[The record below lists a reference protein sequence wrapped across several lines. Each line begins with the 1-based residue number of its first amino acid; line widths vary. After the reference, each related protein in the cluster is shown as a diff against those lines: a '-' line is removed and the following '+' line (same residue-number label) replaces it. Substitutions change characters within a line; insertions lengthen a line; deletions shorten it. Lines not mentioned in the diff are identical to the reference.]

1 MVARKFRHHLSLAR
15 GRLTTSSNIQNIY
28 NFYKYYPDRVRLN
41 TMYQQ
46 LFYAKRDLRAYH
58 GEHITE
64 KRFKNQWIPQLNSVS
79 KIDSD
84 NDIKTIS
91 GLIAKNDVQKTP
103 YQMQTFAFLE
113 KRLDFTIY
121 RAMMATSIREAR
133 MLIIARGVTV
143 NDKYIKD
150 AGYKL
155 SPGDIVK
162 CDPERVLRFMG
173 TEKPKIKES
182 LKADTIQVSEWNEE
196 VASLQKDPAGYFP
209 SFKFKIDGL
218 YEREPKRIFVESL
231 FKEGMQKQKKQQ
243 YELRKQNDDINIVAK
258 ILRTLETNGPELAK
272 FKETFVNS
280 DELGNKVQA
289 LYNKYISNIDLTKY
303 GVSVFDGSTPKPVEE
318 VKETKDNKE
327 NIEAISHEDIVKSE
341 EKAQAATE
349 EGITNKYAESSK
361 QLLKDTNN
369 DLVRKLKDDL
379 VEFKLAYGKEI
390 EKNRETTNI
399 NMDWVQSLTAHE
411 PLPAEFE
418 EETFGSMEEDE
429 LIEKEKEL
437 SQHIKL
443 PWQKGHLWGRQ
454 KPEATYFSPWKP
466 RGFLGVFAIAPFHL
480 EINWKTCQFVYLRDP
495 ICRPGHSEVISP
507 FGLELHEKAYMYY
520 KRMCKNKKIRNQ
532 GFD

>member
-64 KRFKNQWIPQLNSVS
+64 KRFKNEWIPQLNSVS
-79 KIDSD
+79 KIDSE

-91 GLIAKNDVQKTP
+91 GLIAKNDVKMTP

-113 KRLDFTIY
+113 KRLDFAVF

-133 MLIIARGVTV
+133 MMIIASGVTV

-155 SPGDIVK
+155 QPGDIVK

-173 TEKPKIKES
+173 TEKPNIKES
-182 LKADTIQVSEWNEE
+182 LKVDAIQVSEWREE
-196 VASLQKDPAGYFP
+196 VAALKKDPSGYFP
-209 SFKFKIDGL
+209 QFKFKIDGL
-218 YEREPKRIFVESL
+218 YEREPKRIFIESL
-231 FKEGMQKQKKQQ
+231 FKEGFKKQQ
-243 YELRKQNDDINIVAK
+243 KQQYDLRKQNDDVSIVAK
-258 ILRTLETNGPELAK
+258 ILRVLETDGPSLAK
-272 FKETFVNS
+272 FKENFVSS
-280 DELGNKVQA
+280 DELGNKAQA
-289 LYNKYISNIDLTKY
+289 LYNKYISNIDLTKF
-303 GVSVFDGSTPKPVEE
+303 GVIVSDGTIKSVQETTPEKKTE
-318 VKETKDNKE
+318 KIET
-327 NIEAISHEDIVKSE
+327 ISHEDIIKSE
-341 EKAQAATE
+341 EKAHASSE
-349 EGITNKYAESSK
+349 DGIVSKYLEFST
-361 QLLKDTNN
+361 QLLKDSNN
-369 DLVRKLKDDL
+369 ELVRKLKDEL
-379 VEFKLAYGKEI
+379 VEFKVAYGKEI
-390 EKNRETTNI
+390 EKNRGVDKI
-399 NMDWVQSLTAHE
+399 NMDWVDSLVEHE
-411 PLPAEFE
+411 VLPEEFKE
-418 EETFGSMEEDE
+418 ESFADLEEAD
-429 LIEKEKEL
+429 LVTKEKEL
-437 SQHIKL
+437 SEHVKL
-443 PWQKGHLWGRQ
+443 PWQTGYLYGRQ

-480 EINWKTCQFVYLRDP
+480 EINWNTCQFVYLRDP

-507 FGLELHEKAYMYY
+507 FGLDTHEKAYLYY
-520 KRMCKNKKIRNQ
+520 KRMLKNKKIRNQ